1 MMIEDTQIN
10 ILIVDD
16 RTENIYSLEN
26 LLAGENY
33 RFFTATSG
41 KVALN
46 IAIKE
51 EVHLILLDVQMPDMD
66 GYEVARLLKMNSKT
80 EKIPVIFIT
89 AMNQEIV
96 HAVKGFGAG
105 AADFIFKPVV
115 LEILKA
121 KVSLFVKL
129 FQKEKE
135 LAEKNNLL
143 TLNNKDLQVAHK
155 RLKDINDELEHRVE
169 ERTNELKERNLELQ
183 RINKVLDSF
192 LNVSAHD
199 LRGPLSNLTMALK
212 LFRRTEDQQM
222 RDRILK
228 GVDDSLV
235 RIDLTIRGIIEM
247 VEVQEQSRSMIKTV
261 DLDEL
266 VEKVKLDYLPQIEKY
281 NATILTNFS
290 EVPRINFIE
299 LYLESIFRNMISNS
313 LKYRSDKRNP
323 VIEISTACKNKHVQL
338 NFKDNCIG
346 IDLDKHGKALFKPF
360 SRINSEHDDGKG
372 IGLHLLKNI
381 VEMNGGS
388 IEVESIPKQGT
399 IFKLNLKPYSLK
411 EETCE
416 VEN

>member
-1 MMIEDTQIN
+1 MMIEETKIN

-16 RTENIYSLEN
+16 KNENIYSLKN

-33 RFFTATSG
+33 RFFPATSG
-41 KVALN
+41 KVALK

-51 EVHLILLDVQMPDMD
+51 EIHLILLDVQMPDMD

-115 LEILKA
+115 PEILKA
-121 KVSLFVKL
+121 KVSLFIKL
-129 FQKEKE
+129 YQKEKE
-135 LAEKNNLL
+135 LAEKNQLL
-143 TLNNKDLQVAHK
+143 TENNKDLQVAHR
-155 RLKDINDELEHRVE
+155 RLKEINDELEQRVE

-183 RINKVLDSF
+183 RINKVLDNF

-212 LFRRTEDQQM
+212 LFRRTEDPQM
-222 RDRILK
+222 REKILK

-247 VEVQEQSRSMIKTV
+247 VEVQEQSRSIIKTV

-266 VEKVKLDYLPQIEKY
+266 VEKVRLDYLPQIEKY
-281 NATILTNFS
+281 NATIITNFS
-290 EVPRINFIE
+290 EAPRINFIE

-313 LKYRSDKRNP
+313 LKYRSDSRNP
-323 VIEISTACKNKHVQL
+323 VIEIFTACKNKQVQL
-338 NFKDNCIG
+338 YFKDNCMG

-360 SRINSEHDDGKG
+360 SRINSEHDEGKG

-388 IEVESIPKQGT
+388 IEVESIPQQGT
-399 IFKLNLKPYSLK
+399 TFILNLKPYSLK
-411 EETCE
+411 KETCE
-416 VEN
+416 V